1 MIVRIQRGG
10 KSFKWLGQYLTHD
23 AGKAQT
29 SERVAWTDTL
39 NLANDQLGSAIDEM
53 YWTYRAAD
61 QLKRAAGI
69 STGGTPLKNPV
80 KHVSLN
86 WHPSEQ
92 PAKEEMVE
100 AVRDFMRYM
109 GWQDHQAI
117 LVAHNDR
124 PHQHVHLMINTV
136 SPFDGR
142 GLSAGYEWN
151 RAERW
156 RENYDRT
163 RFRNR
168 CEQDLKPYGERE
180 KAPTREAWLKFK
192 DAEKEFDK
200 TEAERATRA
209 PDYFDRHAPGEW
221 KSKEWE
227 ALRGYQKDQRT
238 EFFAGG
244 KQAYREK
251 RNEVFREVREEFR
264 PAWRAYYQAKRDGVD
279 SERLAETKTDLL
291 AQQNAEL
298 EKRRDEACGGLRA
311 QRDHEYE
318 ELLRRQRHE
327 RADLTARQKDG
338 SRTYDLLDRSDEP
351 HDRDNREVRREEDGD
366 EQGSVRAQFGAAA
379 RETTEPERETGRDTR
394 DEREPEVDHEP
405 AAERHRVRD
414 PLDAAGLLGLGALG
428 AIANVGE
435 RLFDGFFG
443 GVPKKQ
449 PRQPANDQPKPS
461 PDHAQARG
469 AERQTRAEEQQA
481 DEAARLEA
489 YWAERRRSRGRRDR
503 D

>member
-29 SERVAWTDTL
+29 ADRVAWTETL
-39 NLANDQLGSAIDEM
+39 NLAHQHVNSAIDEM

-61 QLKRAAGI
+61 QLKRAAGV

-80 KHVSLN
+80 KHASLN
-86 WHPSEQ
+86 WHPSDQ
-92 PAKEEMVE
+92 PTKEEMIA

-109 GWQDHQAI
+109 GWKDHQTI

-136 SPFDGR
+136 SPIDGR

-163 RFRNR
+163 RFLDR
-168 CEQDLKPYGERE
+168 CEQDLKPYAERE

-221 KSKEWE
+221 KAKEWE

-244 KQAYREK
+244 KRAYRGA
-251 RNEVFREVREEFR
+251 RNAVFREVRTEFR
-264 PAWRAYYQAKRDGVD
+264 DEWKTWFQLRKEGFDFNGLGEIKNGIL
-279 SERLAETKTDLL
+279 ER
-291 AQQNAEL
+291 QNAEL
-298 EKRRDEACGGLRA
+298 EKRRDEACKELREQRDKEYADILRQQREQRAELRGRQQDGLR
-311 QRDHEYE
+311 
-318 ELLRRQRHE
+318 
-327 RADLTARQKDG
+327 
-338 SRTYDLLDRSDEP
+338 SFDLLDHQQAGDKTEQAKNDRAPLRDEFA
-351 HDRDNREVRREEDGD
+351 
-366 EQGSVRAQFGAAA
+366 SAA
-379 RETTEPERETGRDTR
+379 RETTNPREEGHEDSQQCEPELDDAPGKD
-394 DEREPEVDHEP
+394 
-405 AAERHRVRD
+405 RHKVRD
-414 PLDAAGLLGLGALG
+414 PVDAAGLIGLSALG
-428 AIANVGE
+428 AIANIGE

-443 GVPKKQ
+443 GPTHKSHPPRPKDQ
-449 PRQPANDQPKPS
+449 PRPS
-461 PDHAQARG
+461 NENAGQART
-469 AERQTRAEEQQA
+469 AERKLRAEEL
-481 DEAARLEA
+481 EAAEATRLYEEWQA
-489 YWAERRRSRGRRDR
+489 RRRSRGHRDR